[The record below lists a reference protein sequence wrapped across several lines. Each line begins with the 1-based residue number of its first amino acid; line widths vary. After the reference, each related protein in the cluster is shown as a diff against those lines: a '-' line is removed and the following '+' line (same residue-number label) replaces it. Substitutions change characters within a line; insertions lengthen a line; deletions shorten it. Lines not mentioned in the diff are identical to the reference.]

1 MKYGYILL
9 LAVLCSFTLVIKTQ
23 ALEIAKY
30 ASVSLAE
37 TTTQRST
44 NCKAVLGDPKDEN
57 SFAHLL
63 QDIFDV
69 IKFATPI
76 LVLALTIVEY
86 AKVIASSDKDQIVK
100 ANKKT
105 IQRIVWGVVLFCIP
119 ILLNYLFDLLGMYG
133 TCGIS

>member
-1 MKYGYILL
+1 MKYGYIFLVAL
-9 LAVLCSFTLVIKTQ
+9 LCSLTIVMKTQ
-23 ALEIAKY
+23 ALEIDNY
-30 ASVSLAE
+30 ERVSLAE
-37 TTTQRST
+37 TTSQRNA
-44 NCKAVLGDPKDEN
+44 NCNAVFGDPNDEN

-86 AKVIASSDKDQIVK
+86 AKVITSGDKDQINK

-105 IQRIVWGVVLFCIP
+105 IQRIIWGIALFCIP

-133 TCGIS
+133 TCGIN